1 VAYDADEFATDNAPS
16 SGWQY
21 YGDTPTAVKNRIL
34 YLIQKWNF
42 NLPDHGKVREVY
54 AMLKKQGV
62 VFPPHE
68 REDAV
73 QVPAGEVPY
82 RSIRPSVAHLRS
94 FAYLCVVR
102 VPLCVP
108 PPLLL
113 QPRLPTFYV
122 AIASRDAV
130 AMISFYLRIL
140 FVHGTQ
146 GLANTNGAGHVQGF
160 LDITAPASERPSPL
174 EENDPKRSQVG
185 HTQPLRLP
193 WGCNFLGADPA
204 LLHPDLPQPIV
215 SCRHFH
221 RDARAVFY
229 MCVRTCVRVCVC
241 VRAES

>member
-1 VAYDADEFATDNAPS
+1 MTYDADEFATDNTPS

-94 FAYLCVVR
+94 FA
-102 VPLCVP
+102 
-108 PPLLL
+108 
-113 QPRLPTFYV
+113 
-122 AIASRDAV
+122 
-130 AMISFYLRIL
+130 
-140 FVHGTQ
+140 
-146 GLANTNGAGHVQGF
+146 
-160 LDITAPASERPSPL
+160 
-174 EENDPKRSQVG
+174 
-185 HTQPLRLP
+185 
-193 WGCNFLGADPA
+193 
-204 LLHPDLPQPIV
+204 
-215 SCRHFH
+215 
-221 RDARAVFY
+221 
-229 MCVRTCVRVCVC
+229 
-241 VRAES
+241 